1 MTSDVEFALKQQ
13 FVPLGSPSYDK
24 EAAPLVILLQGPV
37 GPFFKYLGK
46 GLRANGFRT
55 LKINFNMGDV
65 LYTHGSG
72 TLLFRDTPERWKA
85 WFTEF
90 LRGNRPKCII
100 LFGDQRIYHRHAIA
114 ACNDNKIDVWCMEEG
129 YIRPDYVTFERGG
142 NNAASATSLS
152 QANIADEEIDRAA
165 EVPIK
170 GSSFGVMGRAAAF
183 YYISMSL
190 GHFMVSNY
198 VHHRNRGL
206 LTEIFFWLRNL
217 YRKWR
222 RVISNAHAALNLLE
236 HHDAKFFIVALQVH
250 DDMNLVSH
258 GNGWS
263 MEMLIEA
270 TIRSFALHAAADE
283 LLLIKCHPLDRG
295 HWTYDTIVSEMATL
309 ANVSDRVRLIDDS
322 PLGLLLRHARGM
334 VIVNSTSGI
343 LALRIGCPVFV
354 LGEALYR
361 RQGLVQFGDQ
371 AALDQFWVNP
381 TVPDPATSRRFLSE
395 MKLTTQ
401 VNGSLYQK
409 EYFGIT
415 IKAMIKRISAGRM

>member
-1 MTSDVEFALKQQ
+1 MISTVEFALKKKP
-13 FVPLGSPSYDK
+13 VPRGSSRNGDA
-24 EAAPLVILLQGPV
+24 AAPLVILLQGPV

-46 GLRANGFRT
+46 GLRACGFRT

-65 LYTHGSG
+65 LYSHGSG
-72 TLLFRDTPERWKA
+72 TLLFRDTPERWNA
-85 WFTEF
+85 WFNEF
-90 LRGNRPKCII
+90 VRGNRPRCVI

-114 ACNDNKIDVWCMEEG
+114 ACNENKIDVWCMEEG
-129 YIRPDYVTFERGG
+129 YIRPDFITFEQGG
-142 NNAASATSLS
+142 NNAASAASAPPAVITG
-152 QANIADEEIDRAA
+152 DEIDRPAN
-165 EVPIK
+165 VPIK

-183 YYISMSL
+183 YYIALSL

-206 LTEIFFWLRNL
+206 FTEIFFWLRNW

-222 RVISNAHAALNLLE
+222 SLVRNAHAALNLLE

-250 DDMNLVSH
+250 DDMNLVTH

-270 TIRSFALHAAADE
+270 TIRSFALHAAPDE

-295 HWTYDTIVSEMATL
+295 HWTYDTIVSELATL
-309 ANVSDRVRLIDDS
+309 ANVGNRVRLIDDS

-361 RQGLVQFGDQ
+361 REGLVQFGDQ
-371 AALDQFWVNP
+371 AALDQFWINP
-381 TVPDPATSRRFLSE
+381 TVADADTSRRFLSE
-395 MKLTTQ
+395 MKMATQ
-401 VNGSLYQK
+401 INGSLYQK
-409 EYFGIT
+409 DYFGIT
-415 IKAMIKRISAGRM
+415 IKAMIERISAGQA